1 MLPMNLIFTINSQI
15 LSLKI
20 LLHIRMTNYL
30 NSEKHSRVASVPSFK
45 TFRKKLNELTVDNN
59 IADNR
64 YNIHHILIWLWFT
77 LAH

>member
-1 MLPMNLIFTINSQI
+1 
-15 LSLKI
+15 
-20 LLHIRMTNYL
+20 MTNYL